1 MTVATLA
8 KRLALQEITVA
19 DPDREV
25 TGGYAGDLLSW
36 VMGRVNEGD
45 AWVTI
50 MTNINVIAVASL
62 ADVSCVILSEG
73 VTVPDDVLQ
82 AAQSKGITLLQSP
95 LSTYEVCKA
104 LGEALSGDGV

>member
-1 MTVATLA
+1 MTVSALA
-8 KRLALQEITVA
+8 AQLGLREITVA

-62 ADVSCVILSEG
+62 ADVACVILSEDVG
-73 VTVPDDVLQ
+73 VEDDVIE
-82 AAQSKGITLLQSP
+82 AAKKQGITLLGSTD
-95 LSTYEVCKA
+95 STYAVCKA
-104 LGEALSGDGV
+104 LGEVLA

>member
-1 MTVATLA
+1 MTVAALA
-8 KRLALQEITVA
+8 AQLNLREITVA

-25 TGGYAGDLLSW
+25 TGAYAGDLLSW

-62 ADVSCVILSEG
+62 ADVACVILSEDVG
-73 VTVPDDVLQ
+73 VDADVV
-82 AAQSKGITLLQSP
+82 AAAKAKGITLLGSAA
-95 LSTYEVCKA
+95 STYAVCKA
-104 LGEALSGDGV
+104 LGEVLA